1 MLVCILNWLNVKN
14 NNEYKNDIDYDNNN
28 NNEISEIK
36 EMIWNLSKRKWVY

>member
-28 NNEISEIK
+28 EISEIK
-36 EMIWNLSKRKWVY
+36 EMIWNLSKRKWVN